1 MHIKNYWHQS
11 FACIFLFTENH
22 WHFSL
27 LLFKEAMQSRFM
39 RMKTHRG
46 QRRLSQTG
54 SGLHL
59 HLLTRRSH
67 HLVSA
72 KWKKGTNCE
81 LGILPVHIPTI
92 YKYEIQQVTV
102 AINLQLHLIVK
113 AKVKVQAT
121 VPTTGFLPQC
131 CLSATQGQ
139 HIHTTK
145 SQDLQWSFLIKW
157 SPCTSVPQLCKG
169 C

>member
-1 MHIKNYWHQS
+1 MYIKNYWHQS
-11 FACIFLFTENH
+11 FACIFLSTENH
-22 WHFSL
+22 WHLYL
-27 LLFKEAMQSRFM
+27 LLFKEAMQPGFM
-39 RMKTHRG
+39 RMQTHRG

-59 HLLTRRSH
+59 HLLTRRFH
-67 HLVSA
+67 PLVSA
-72 KWKKGTNCE
+72 KWKKGHNWE
-81 LGILPVHIPTI
+81 LAILPVHIPTI
-92 YKYEIQQVTV
+92 YKYEIQQITG

-113 AKVKVQAT
+113 AKVKMQVS
-121 VPTTGFLPQC
+121 VPTTEFLPQH

-139 HIHTTK
+139 HTHRTK
-145 SQDLQWSFLIKW
+145 SQELQRSFWIKW